1 MNKFKIN
8 KKNISNIIIILGI
21 MLIAFSL
28 YFNMQLKLSQGKK
41 LEEYSESIEEEPA
54 IVLDDIYITEKEE
67 EQDEKKKEQE
77 NSIDRGSIIDLKMI
91 VKIPKIDVEAAVVN
105 GTTPEY
111 LKEGPGLYE
120 ISPLPG
126 DKDANVLIAGHRT
139 TYGAWFRKVDKLV
152 DGDDIFI
159 QFEGKNYNYKVE
171 KIYIVAKNDWSVTEP
186 QGYSSL
192 TLTACH
198 PPGSSRQ
205 RIVVRAKFDGIVEK

>member
-1 MNKFKIN
+1 MNKFIQN

-21 MLIAFSL
+21 MLIAYSI
-28 YFNMQLKLSQGKK
+28 YFNVQLKLSQERK
-41 LEEYSESIEEEPA
+41 LEEYNESTKEEPV
-54 IVLDDIYITEKEE
+54 IDYNDNYVTEEKEE
-67 EQDEKKKEQE
+67 EQESNIERS
-77 NSIDRGSIIDLKMI
+77 SITDLKMVI
-91 VKIPKIDVEAAVVN
+91 QIPKIEVKAAVVN
-105 GTTPEY
+105 GTTTEY

-152 DGDDIFI
+152 EGDDIFI
-159 QFEGKNYNYKVE
+159 RFEGKNYNYKVE
-171 KIYIVAKNDWSVTEP
+171 KIFIVVKNDWSVTEP

-198 PPGSSRQ
+198 PPGSSSQ
-205 RIVVRAKFDGIVEK
+205 RIVVRARLDNISEE